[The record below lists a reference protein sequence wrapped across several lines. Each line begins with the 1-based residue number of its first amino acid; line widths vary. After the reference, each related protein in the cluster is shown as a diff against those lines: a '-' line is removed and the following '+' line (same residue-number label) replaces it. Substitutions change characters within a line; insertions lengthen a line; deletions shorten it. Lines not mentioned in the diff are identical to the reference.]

1 MYGMLYFIHLLC
13 DVCTSLASLTRTF
26 EREDVDLFIIERR
39 VSAIITTLKRWRSPF
54 YKPCL
59 ICSSCEL
66 MDWNKRRH
74 CTCNQGCQEQFQRQ
88 LDLHMEKRM
97 ENYTLVDQVL
107 NLVTVT
113 QDSLIFYGEAAIN
126 SLPVHF
132 SMDKDITLN
141 QWSEWK
147 ELLDTSIKQTRLSDL
162 FPNIYKLLSFCK
174 L

>member
-1 MYGMLYFIHLLC
+1 MYGMLYFIP
-13 DVCTSLASLTRTF
+13 LAMRCVFIFSFLDENLWEGRCWFVHHRTQG
-26 EREDVDLFIIERR
+26 
-39 VSAIITTLKRWRSPF
+39 VSHITTPKRLRSPF

-59 ICSSCEL
+59 ICSTCEL
-66 MDWNKRRH
+66 MDWKKQRH

-113 QDSLIFYGEAAIN
+113 QDSLTFYGDAAIS

-132 SMDKDITLN
+132 SMDKDITIN

-162 FPNIYKLLSFCK
+162 FPDIYKLLSFCK